1 MPDISFY
8 TQDSEGNVLDAC
20 LVKIYSIDGVTLHDY
35 GTSDTDGFLLLDLAA
50 GTYWVRC
57 YKSEYA
63 FNKRLKLTVST
74 EESIDLIG
82 NNTVDYSPSG
92 ASEICRVSGV
102 AYGASGEPVNYGH
115 ITFVLP
121 EDNYRVNQ
129 SGILTSDTVRGS
141 SDSFGRMSFELFRN
155 ATYECRYRGRED
167 KSFLVTVPDSEVC
180 KLSDLLFPVGT
191 KVTSA
196 STASGAVDDL
206 IEIPAVF
213 ETSRPLSSDE
223 ILQDYFLV
231 EGGASV
237 FPDKITFSST
247 VAGTFTIK
255 IYSKGKDISLLGA
268 TAKLLKT
275 ITVTVNA

>member
-8 TQDSEGNVLDAC
+8 TQDSEGNLLDSC
-20 LVKIYSIDGVTLHDY
+20 LVKIYSIDGITLHDY
-35 GTSDTDGFLLLDLAA
+35 GTSDIDGFLLMDLAV

-57 YKSEYA
+57 YKSEYS
-63 FNKRLKLTVST
+63 FSKRLKLTVSS

-82 NNTVDYSPSG
+82 NSTVDYSPSG

-102 AYGASGEPVNYGH
+102 VYGASGEPVNYGH

-129 SGILTSDTVRGS
+129 SGILASDTVRGS

-167 KSFLVTVPDSEVC
+167 KSFLVTVPDAEVC

-196 STASGAVDDL
+196 STASGNVDDV

-213 ETSRPLSSDE
+213 ETSRPLGDNE
-223 ILQDYFLV
+223 YLEDYFSV
-231 EGGASV
+231 EGGAVIQS
-237 FPDKITFSST
+237 DKITFSSAT
-247 VAGTFTIK
+247 AGTFTVK
-255 IYSKGKDISLLGA
+255 IYSKSKEVTFLG
-268 TAKLLKT
+268 TTKKLLKT